1 MSEYAKSWARLKCFK
16 VFSSPPHHLQ
26 NQHSIHNH
34 HEMRNDEIC
43 YDIRLTRE
51 KSGDMNE
58 SKSREI
64 ETAISIQHT
73 ITHQKFRKY
82 LLSVPQNES

>member
-1 MSEYAKSWARLKCFK
+1 
-16 VFSSPPHHLQ
+16 
-26 NQHSIHNH
+26 
-34 HEMRNDEIC
+34 MRNDEVC
-43 YDIRLTRE
+43 CDIRLTRE